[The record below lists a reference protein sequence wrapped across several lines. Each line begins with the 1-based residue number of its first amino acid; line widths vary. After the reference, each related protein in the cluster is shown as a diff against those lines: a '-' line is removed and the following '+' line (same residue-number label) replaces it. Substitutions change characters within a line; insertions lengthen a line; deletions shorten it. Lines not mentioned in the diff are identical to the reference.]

1 MIRNNR
7 FKNSN
12 KKNIESLLPIYLLTG
27 ENNWKIEKSISRLK
41 MRFSDDS
48 ERELSFQQFD
58 FLKVSVDDIL
68 NVCKTLPFLSQKRL
82 VVARNV
88 HKLSNDELEKIIEY
102 AKSPSPYCCL
112 VLIAETVWDN
122 SNLKN
127 STRKIR
133 DKLKNFIGKMGK
145 VYDFRPISFRGLE
158 SWVRE
163 RCRERGV
170 RINPAAV
177 YLLTNFLGNDLWN
190 LESEVEKLAL
200 YVGKREVIDQE
211 TVQLLVAGN
220 PEINIFKFL
229 DYLSEKKES
238 EAYSS
243 LRSIFFRT
251 KPVKLQIESL
261 RILGTM
267 RWHFKRLLKI
277 KSLIEKKIDTKQM
290 EQILPAK
297 SFAIKKLKNQQK
309 NFSKKDLRNCLF
321 YLLKA
326 DEGIKRGKQKA
337 EIILETLVSKIL
349 NV

>member
-220 PEINIFKFL
+220 PEINIF
-229 DYLSEKKES
+229 
-238 EAYSS
+238 
-243 LRSIFFRT
+243 
-251 KPVKLQIESL
+251 
-261 RILGTM
+261 
-267 RWHFKRLLKI
+267 
-277 KSLIEKKIDTKQM
+277 
-290 EQILPAK
+290 
-297 SFAIKKLKNQQK
+297 
-309 NFSKKDLRNCLF
+309 
-321 YLLKA
+321 
-326 DEGIKRGKQKA
+326 
-337 EIILETLVSKIL
+337 
-349 NV
+349 